1 MCVGFIFIISFL
13 NSFSL
18 TLDDQVI
25 IARVLD
31 TIGQAM
37 VAYREDLQ
45 ICSNLQEREIGCNFQ
60 FFQFSYFRVL
70 CS

>member
-1 MCVGFIFIISFL
+1 MCVGFIFIISFPL
-13 NSFSL
+13 SFSL

-45 ICSNLQEREIGCNFQ
+45 ICSNVYEREIGFIFQ
-60 FFQFSYFRVL
+60 PF
-70 CS
+70 

>member
-1 MCVGFIFIISFL
+1 MCVGFIFIISFPL
-13 NSFSL
+13 SFSL

-25 IARVLD
+25 MARVLD

-45 ICSNLQEREIGCNFQ
+45 ICSN
-60 FFQFSYFRVL
+60 V
-70 CS
+70 

>member
-1 MCVGFIFIISFL
+1 MGVKWIFRIPFL
-13 NSFSL
+13 FYFYL

-45 ICSNLQEREIGCNFQ
+45 NCSN
-60 FFQFSYFRVL
+60 V
-70 CS
+70 